1 MSRPTRHGKGWRGPL
16 RPAVGAA
23 LLAVGC
29 SLSGDGPPQEGPP
42 ALDRYELGGDFELVD
57 QRGEGFS
64 LSERRGRPLLLF
76 FGFTRCAASCPTTL
90 SKLGE
95 VMRRLPA
102 PAVEVLFVSVD
113 PAHDTPER
121 LAEYCAGYPYPL
133 TGLTGTPEQ
142 VAAVARRYG
151 AGFSPAADGTVDHSS
166 RTYLIDAEGTV
177 RFLFSEEDGVEE
189 MAALIRQLL

>member
-1 MSRPTRHGKGWRGPL
+1 MRRQL
-16 RPAVGAA
+16 RRAASAA
-23 LLAVGC
+23 LLAAGC
-29 SLSGDGPPQEGPP
+29 APPGEGPAAEGPP
-42 ALDRYELGGDFELVD
+42 ALERYELGGDFELVD

-64 LSERRGRPLLLF
+64 LASRRGRPLLLF
-76 FGFTRCAASCPTTL
+76 FGFTRCAAGCPTTL

-102 PAVEVLFVSVD
+102 PAVEVLLVSVD

-121 LAEYCAGYPYPL
+121 LAEYCAGYAYPL

-151 AGFSPAADGTVDHSS
+151 TGFSPGADGGVDHSS
-166 RTYLIDAEGTV
+166 RTYLIDAEGSV
-177 RFLFSEEDGVEE
+177 RFLFSEQDGVEE
-189 MAALIRQLL
+189 MAAVIRQLL

>member
-1 MSRPTRHGKGWRGPL
+1 MSRFLRRGRRL
-16 RPAVGAA
+16 WPAAWAA

-29 SLSGDGPPQEGPP
+29 APPGDGPPREGPP
-42 ALDRYELGGDFELVD
+42 VLDRYELGGDFELVD
-57 QRGEGFS
+57 QRGEVFS
-64 LSERRGRPLLLF
+64 LSARRGRPLLLF

-102 PAVEVLFVSVD
+102 PALEVLFVSVD

-121 LAEYCAGYPYPL
+121 LAEHGAGYAYPL

-151 AGFSPAADGTVDHSS
+151 TGFSPAADGGVDHSS
-166 RTYLIDAEGTV
+166 RTYLIDAEGAV